1 MRQAAPQRRCA
12 TALWHAA
19 LAVLVPLLGAACGG
33 RQATNIV
40 PTETTSTN
48 TSTGTGP
55 TSESIT
61 TIDPVTGRP
70 VQVSADTD
78 TVEVNFKG
86 FLGPA
91 DLTVPPDLEQI
102 DAAALAKELS
112 TFRDVF
118 YLRDPSPKPF
128 DPNDCYDNL
137 FDTQAFMATKT
148 ALVYELKSED
158 FAECLNS
165 GAVQDQSLKLEFT
178 KATIQYFDKSTCDGV
193 DLSPL
198 HGKHQKDLTEAET
211 SICDGAKSADQ
222 LRNSLIEYE
231 FTLAPASGDASM
243 TVRSRSIVT
252 MMTAQGSSCRG
263 VNDGGLWT
271 YGPCEHT
278 VSTVYTI
285 LDEKGDLS
293 ELKKV
298 YKNRYL
304 KAVGNAMTGS
314 VGKAF
319 YETGTMAVT
328 FDNWQGEMAYA
339 GGATPPKWTLSNGSA
354 SETGF
359 FMPQ

>member
-1 MRQAAPQRRCA
+1 MRRAAPLRQCA
-12 TALWHAA
+12 TALRLAA
-19 LAVLVPLLGAACGG
+19 IAVVVPLWGAACGG
-33 RQATNIV
+33 RQGANII
-40 PTETTSTN
+40 PAESTSTSTS
-48 TSTGTGP
+48 TSTGT
-55 TSESIT
+55 IT

-70 VQVSADTD
+70 VQAGADSA

-86 FLGPA
+86 FLGTA
-91 DLTVPPDLEQI
+91 DVTVPPDLEQI
-102 DAAALAKELS
+102 AAAELAKELS
-112 TFRDVF
+112 SFRDVF

-137 FDTQAFMATKT
+137 FDTQAFTATKT

-165 GAVQDQSLKLEFT
+165 GAVQDQGLKLEFT
-178 KATIQYFDKSTCDGV
+178 KATIQYLDKSTCDGV

-211 SICDGAKSADQ
+211 RICDAAKSADQ

-231 FTLAPASGDASM
+231 FKLSPASGDASM

-252 MMTAQGSSCRG
+252 MMTGQGSSCRG

-271 YGPCEHT
+271 YSPCEHT
-278 VSTVYTI
+278 VSTVYSI
-285 LDEKGDLS
+285 LDEKGDMS

-314 VGKAF
+314 IGKPF
-319 YETGTMAVT
+319 YESGTMTVI
-328 FDNWQGEMAYA
+328 FDNWQGEMVYA
-339 GGATPPKWTLSNGSA
+339 GGTTNPRWTLSNGSA

-359 FMPQ
+359 FGTN